1 LRNIGFSKRTIF
13 RLAFAYAGLVIFAGC
28 RHKPVYPD
36 VGSVYISSDPPGAE
50 VLLDGNMT
58 HRITPVKMDGIT
70 VGLHNF
76 ILRYN
81 NYKALKFSLEI
92 EPGQTRRVYKDLS
105 TISLLRKDT
114 LDITAGDMCLS
125 GDPGEIFLSNI
136 DDYAKTITIARAD
149 ASGQISE
156 TGRIDVGGP
165 QRLIAAHRSANRF
178 FITTIIPD
186 TLWESSIKSDT
197 LEKLSGYELMSGKLV
212 REIRLNDIKYF
223 SALTFSPDGNILVA
237 ADSLNKKLFLIDPRL
252 CSVIKTINTP
262 GCPTDISFDKSD
274 PSRVYV
280 TLSGSDMF
288 CRLDLETGVVLSSL
302 TTGISPGA
310 IFWDREYTQVGFSS
324 RSDLTY
330 TIVRK
335 DSWTSATS
343 GRDIAGHFVVGCCW
357 SNSRDY
363 VFWAM
368 DYMLGTL
375 YVPDW
380 GQTSKIYNGASGEF
394 YKLIKLLMY
403 DDNHLLMLNTGMLVT
418 VEMSL

>member
-1 LRNIGFSKRTIF
+1 
-13 RLAFAYAGLVIFAGC
+13 
-28 RHKPVYPD
+28 
-36 VGSVYISSDPPGAE
+36 

-76 ILRYN
+76 TLRYN
-81 NYKALKFSLEI
+81 NYTALNFTVVI
-92 EPGQTRRVYKDLS
+92 EPGQTRRIYKDLS

-114 LDITAGDMCLS
+114 LNITAGDMCLS
-125 GDPGEIFLSNI
+125 GDPGEVFLSNVN
-136 DDYAKTITIARAD
+136 DYGKTITIARAD

-165 QRLIAAHRSANRF
+165 QRLIAANRSANRF
-178 FITTIIPD
+178 FITTITPD
-186 TLWESSIKSDT
+186 TLWESSIKADT
-197 LEKLSGYELMSGKLV
+197 LEKLSGYELISGKLV
-212 REIRLNDIKYF
+212 REIRLNGIKYF
-223 SALTFSPDGNILVA
+223 STLTFSPDGNVLVA

-274 PSRVYV
+274 PSKAYV
-280 TLSGSDMF
+280 TLSGTGLF
-288 CRLDLETGVVLSSL
+288 TLIDLETGTVLNSL
-302 TTGISPGA
+302 TTGNSPGA
-310 IFWDREYTQVGFSS
+310 IFWDRGYTQVGFSS

-343 GRDIAGHFVVGCCW
+343 GRDIAGQFVVGCCW
-357 SNSRDY
+357 SNSSDY

-368 DYMLGTL
+368 DYSLGTL

-380 GQTSKIYNGASGEF
+380 QQTSKIYNGASGEF

-403 DDNHLLMLNTGMLVT
+403 DDDHLLMLNTGMLVT